1 MRPGVAA
8 SRQDLEIRHPAA
20 VPRTLHR
27 RLPVVPLPQA
37 LLPAAAALRHD
48 TLRLV
53 LARAE
58 FHNRLSLSSLQAS
71 LGSGRVGS
79 RALRIAMD
87 AHLPQLA
94 RCVTR
99 LERDFVLLCERLGLP
114 LPEPNER
121 IGRYRPDMLWRE
133 AMLIVELDGE
143 DAHHTPAQIAA
154 DLRARKCSRRSAT
167 RSCGSTG
174 SRSTG
179 GPSRSRPRSAGTCR
193 VSARLPAGSAQRP
206 SAPPVAARRLWLS
219 RPGPCRSPAAPCAT

>member
-1 MRPGVAA
+1 VAA
-8 SRQDLEIRHPAA
+8 SRQDLKIRHPAA
-20 VPRTLHR
+20 VTRTLHR

-58 FHNRLSLSSLQAS
+58 FHNLLSLSTLQAS
-71 LGSGRVGS
+71 LGSGHAGS

-94 RCVTR
+94 RCVTQ
-99 LERDFVLLCERLGLP
+99 LERDFVLLCERLRLP

-133 AMLIVELDGE
+133 AMLIVELDGK
-143 DAHHTPAQIAA
+143 DAHHTSAQIAA
-154 DLRARKCSRRSAT
+154 DLRRQEVLEALGYTVLRFDWAAVH
-167 RSCGSTG
+167 G
-174 SRSTG
+174 
-179 GPSRSRPRSAGTCR
+179 RPE
-193 VSARLPAGSAQRP
+193 Q
-206 SAPPVAARRLWLS
+206 VAAEVRRHLW
-219 RPGPCRSPAAPCAT
+219 G